1 MKHFWRKP
9 GKTLIYVLSL
19 FMVTGLLGIPV
30 YAQGTEGENNTEGE
44 NTQETNTLTAS
55 PENGH
60 ITVNLPKDAPED
72 LVGNENLITDF
83 YLVAKSVKESQY
95 DSYTYTPEESFKNSK
110 YDVSTYEGLSQMD
123 QEKWEDYAQEAAKIV
138 RNNTVTAVK
147 EGAVIGVKEPQDLTP
162 GIYLVLAHD
171 KNAAT
176 KAEYFDETTVDDGND
191 TDTTAPKKM
200 VVTTFNTE
208 ANKYYFRPILISIPY
223 KETETEPAT
232 TDAGEWIYDV
242 EVFLKPSFES
252 RYGKLTINK
261 QVQVL
266 EDRLNDKKITPMTAV
281 FRITGW
287 SDKTKTNKVYSNVAS
302 ITVPDGKPVT
312 LDRLPVGAYVEVEEI
327 YTGAG
332 YKLVDSS
339 PASVIIP
346 SPDDKE
352 AAEVSFTFTNTYNDE
367 LKKGYGVMNSFTKAE
382 DSWTWKNDLNGG
394 SSAAEGGT
402 E

>member
-1 MKHFWRKP
+1 
-9 GKTLIYVLSL
+9 
-19 FMVTGLLGIPV
+19 
-30 YAQGTEGENNTEGE
+30 
-44 NTQETNTLTAS
+44 
-55 PENGH
+55 
-60 ITVNLPKDAPED
+60 
-72 LVGNENLITDF
+72 
-83 YLVAKSVKESQY
+83 
-95 DSYTYTPEESFKNSK
+95 
-110 YDVSTYEGLSQMD
+110 
-123 QEKWEDYAQEAAKIV
+123 
-138 RNNTVTAVK
+138 
-147 EGAVIGVKEPQDLTP
+147 
-162 GIYLVLAHD
+162 
-171 KNAAT
+171 
-176 KAEYFDETTVDDGND
+176 
-191 TDTTAPKKM
+191 M

>member
-44 NTQETNTLTAS
+44 NTQDTNTEAGD
-55 PENGH
+55 PANGH

-83 YLVAKSVKESQY
+83 YLVATSVKESQY

-176 KAEYFDETTVDDGND
+176 KAEYFDETTVDDGSD

>member
-9 GKTLIYVLSL
+9 EKTLIYVLSL

-44 NTQETNTLTAS
+44 NTQDTNTEAGD
-55 PENGH
+55 PANGH

-83 YLVAKSVKESQY
+83 YLVATSVKESQY

-176 KAEYFDETTVDDGND
+176 KAEYFDETTVDDGSD

-208 ANKYYFRPILISIPY
+208 ANQYYFRPILISIPY

-281 FRITGW
+281 FKITGW

>member
-9 GKTLIYVLSL
+9 EKTLIYVLSL

-44 NTQETNTLTAS
+44 NTQDTNTEAGD
-55 PENGH
+55 PANGH

-83 YLVAKSVKESQY
+83 YLVATSVKESQY

-176 KAEYFDETTVDDGND
+176 KAEYFDETTVDDGSD

>member
-44 NTQETNTLTAS
+44 NTQDTNTEAGD
-55 PENGH
+55 PANGH

-83 YLVAKSVKESQY
+83 YLVATSVKESQY

-176 KAEYFDETTVDDGND
+176 KAEYFDETTVDDGSD

-302 ITVPDGKPVT
+302 ITVPDGEPVT

>member
-9 GKTLIYVLSL
+9 EKTLIYVLSL

-83 YLVAKSVKESQY
+83 YLVATSVKESQY

-110 YDVSTYEGLSQMD
+110 YNVSTYEGLSQMD

-176 KAEYFDETTVDDGND
+176 KAEYFDETTVDDGSD

>member
-9 GKTLIYVLSL
+9 EKTLIYVLSL

-30 YAQGTEGENNTEGE
+30 YAQGTEGVNNTEGE
-44 NTQETNTLTAS
+44 NTQDTNTEAGD
-55 PENGH
+55 PANGH

-83 YLVAKSVKESQY
+83 YLVATSVKESQY

-138 RNNTVTAVK
+138 SNNTVTAVK

-176 KAEYFDETTVDDGND
+176 KAEYFDETTVDDGSD

-208 ANKYYFRPILISIPY
+208 ANQYYFRPILISIPY

-281 FRITGW
+281 FKITGW